1 VQVFVLL
8 SDLPWDRNGSFKGLN
23 QGNWIIFIVYFD
35 GKNKRKLGKNV
46 AISCVD
52 NDAIIARS
60 VVEFWTT
67 SEVVSH
73 HFPSNF

>member
-8 SDLPWDRNGSFKGLN
+8 LDLPWDGNRSFEGAN
-23 QGNWIIFIVYFD
+23 QGNWIILIVYLD

-46 AISCVD
+46 AISGVD

-60 VVEFWTT
+60 VVEFRTT
-67 SEVVSH
+67 SELVSH